1 MSVASHPGYFSN
13 FTTDALHVIDMYMNI
28 RHPRVYLCSRCR
40 RGVGDVEGRQQI
52 LKPSAATTAILTDDE
67 LATTA
72 ILTEVDRVAEVE
84 GDLLGGRRRG
94 WGRRVLGAGFARDS
108 CGS

>member
-1 MSVASHPGYFSN
+1 M
-13 FTTDALHVIDMYMNI
+13 
-28 RHPRVYLCSRCR
+28 
-40 RGVGDVEGRQQI
+40 EGRQQI